1 VKGEYKM
8 KRLIFLMML
17 LSMVLVFP
25 VLTMARVNVDVNI
38 SLPPLI
44 TFASPPEL
52 VVIPETYVYAVPD
65 VDADI
70 FFYQGWWWR
79 PWEGR
84 WYRSRHYDSGWSHYR
99 NAPSFSRQIPSGWRN
114 DYREQRWKGRQW
126 NQQRVHHQQVQ
137 KNWRNWEK
145 RRHWEKQNTWGVKD
159 LRSKKNS
166 RQNYRD
172 RQGHRDSQQQR
183 PQQHR

>member
-1 VKGEYKM
+1 M
-8 KRLIFLMML
+8 KRSVFLMV
-17 LSMVLVFP
+17 LSAMVLVFP
-25 VLTMARVNVDVNI
+25 VLTMARVNVGVNI

-44 TFASPPEL
+44 TFAAPPEL

-84 WYRSRHYDSGWSHYR
+84 WYRSRHYDSGWQHYR
-99 NAPSFSRQIPSGWRN
+99 NVPKFSRQIPSGWKN
-114 DYREQRWKGRQW
+114 DYRERRWRGHQW
-126 NQQRVHHQQVQ
+126 NQQRIPHQQAQ

-145 RRHWEKQNTWGVKD
+145 RKHWEKQNSWGVKD
-159 LRSKKNS
+159 LRSRKNS
-166 RQNYRD
+166 RQDYRD
-172 RQGHRDSQQQR
+172 KQRYRDSQPQR
-183 PQQHR
+183 PQQQHR